1 MYSLAGL
8 RGIIDHFSNV
18 YTYEHVSLITSENF
32 ERFPERVK
40 KRMENYPEEKP
51 KSLNAKVEV
60 LSECIKAQI
69 LTLNSKNRNVLIK
82 QTCYSNRYGL
92 YQKIIA

>member
-18 YTYEHVSLITSENF
+18 YTYEHVSLITNENF

-92 YQKIIA
+92 HQKIIA

>member
-18 YTYEHVSLITSENF
+18 YTYEHVSLITNENL
-32 ERFPERVK
+32 RFPERVK

-51 KSLNAKVEV
+51 KNAKVEV

-69 LTLNSKNRNVLIK
+69 LTLNSKNRSVLIK

>member
-18 YTYEHVSLITSENF
+18 YTYEHVSLITNENF

-92 YQKIIA
+92 YKKIIA